1 MVNACSPVTIR
12 RSFRIEMSAA
22 RTKTGGASADWDA
35 VVPLFN
41 SARLGTKDGS
51 FNRRFSM
58 TKTITFDEAYDV
70 ADMLIKRASKDQLAE
85 CARLLALNLAYHQVR
100 QGEIPVDETL
110 ALLRSFELNDEQ
122 LTLLMEGMLNLIGV
136 LVNVCGGVTQARH

>member
-22 RTKTGGASADWDA
+22 RTKTGEASVDWDA

-51 FNRRFSM
+51 FKAVF
-58 TKTITFDEAYDV
+58 
-70 ADMLIKRASKDQLAE
+70 
-85 CARLLALNLAYHQVR
+85 
-100 QGEIPVDETL
+100 
-110 ALLRSFELNDEQ
+110 ND
-122 LTLLMEGMLNLIGV
+122 
-136 LVNVCGGVTQARH
+136 